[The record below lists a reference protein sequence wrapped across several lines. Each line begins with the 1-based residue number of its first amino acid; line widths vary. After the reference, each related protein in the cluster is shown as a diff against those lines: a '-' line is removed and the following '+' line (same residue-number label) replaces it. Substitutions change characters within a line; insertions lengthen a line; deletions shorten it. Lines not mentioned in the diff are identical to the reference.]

1 MTPSERLRTLRTMR
15 GLTQEELGRKAGV
28 PNTQISLAESG
39 KITFAGEWDARIREA
54 LDWTPDVDAKLDELT
69 QETK

>member
-15 GLTQEELGRKAGV
+15 GLTQEELGRRAGI

-39 KITFAGEWDARIREA
+39 KITFAGDWDARIREA
-54 LDWTPDVDAKLDELT
+54 LNWTPEVDAQLDTLAA
-69 QETK
+69 Q